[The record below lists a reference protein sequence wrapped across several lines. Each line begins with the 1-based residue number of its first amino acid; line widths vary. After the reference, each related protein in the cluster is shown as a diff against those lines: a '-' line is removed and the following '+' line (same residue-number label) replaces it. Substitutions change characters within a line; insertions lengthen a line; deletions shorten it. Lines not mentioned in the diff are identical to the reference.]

1 MYFYFCDAQSLIDQF
16 DTNHDGEID
25 YPEFLA
31 MMRANNDGL
40 KAASTYLRRRSGV
53 CS

>member
-1 MYFYFCDAQSLIDQF
+1 MPLQNMIDQF

-25 YPEFLA
+25 YQEFLA
-31 MMRANNDGL
+31 MMRADNEDL
-40 KAASTYLRRRSGV
+40 KAASNYLRRRSSV